1 MLMKSLAEQ
10 FLHCA
15 GCNKIVS
22 STEAL
27 APPLAPGSTSSKSL
41 SPHSVSLC
49 NSRMDCQF
57 QRKLIKILLR
67 ILECALR
74 KVLTQSPQK
83 QVGTLGAIFAI
94 SAFLVTKGE
103 ADGTPVI
110 HTEMGLLIH

>member
-67 ILECALR
+67 MERTLEDI
-74 KVLTQSPQK
+74 K
-83 QVGTLGAIFAI
+83 QGHKMRQRPGNVHKPWTCP
-94 SAFLVTKGE
+94 KQPDGE